1 MQQHSFKLQLIVI
14 AKQHGHM
21 KPSKPIRRTYLSLWL
36 KDTCD
41 AKMMV
46 VMVMVIMMMSIVM
59 ISMLSVMISMLSVM
73 ISMLS
78 VIS

>member
-46 VMVMVIMMMSIVM
+46 VMVMVIMMSIVM